1 MGSLNSNYTLGLHR
15 GREYEVK
22 MTALTVNGTGPY
34 TSWQRVVTFE
44 EDLDESIVPDPPAL
58 LRAKVCQ
65 LSFP

>member
-1 MGSLNSNYTLGLHR
+1 
-15 GREYEVK
+15 

-65 LSFP
+65 LRFRIRCLKNFETSLYFSFIVFTN